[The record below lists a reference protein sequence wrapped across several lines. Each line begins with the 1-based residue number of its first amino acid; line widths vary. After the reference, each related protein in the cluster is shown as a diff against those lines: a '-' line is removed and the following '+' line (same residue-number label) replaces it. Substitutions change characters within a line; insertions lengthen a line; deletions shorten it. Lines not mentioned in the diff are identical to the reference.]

1 MGQKRTVKDYPRLFG
16 AIAEKKGSITEEQL
30 TKALK
35 IQGMEDREKK
45 AHRVIGIILYDEGL
59 MTTEQ
64 INEVHKSLLAHRY
77 MKLKRKEKTNLG

>member
-45 AHRVIGIILYDEGL
+45 AHNC
-59 MTTEQ
+59 MTRD
-64 INEVHKSLLAHRY
+64 L
-77 MKLKRKEKTNLG
+77 

>member
-45 AHRVIGIILYDEGL
+45 AHRFIGIILYDEGL

-64 INEVHKSLLAHRY
+64 TWAKYESRFLVGMGK
-77 MKLKRKEKTNLG
+77 G